1 MTALD
6 QNFSSLA
13 SLLMQRR
20 QMQQEQAQQ
29 DRANRLADLQYNRL
43 NREEQYQTGLES
55 AMANPGVNTATSIAP
70 NPQPSLA
77 NLMPGSQLQ
86 PPQFEQQGPQVGPLA
101 SRVQTTTTPR
111 SAAQA
116 GAEYA
121 LSKGRVDDAIKMF
134 SVDDAVAQLQ
144 AKGDLQ
150 GYYKA
155 KQELDQGAKF
165 FEVLKPYKGNP
176 AALKQVWPQIQRMFP
191 RQSEG
196 ITPDNIGADANG
208 MFAPMVVNGKEV
220 PNRVVYHDDDG
231 KTHIVDTTPKD
242 SGKPFDRQYDEG
254 DTRVTELYD
263 AQGKLTAT
271 KRAPR
276 YKPAAPG
283 GQEPVAQTTF
293 VDAETGKPLV
303 FDKKTGSYRVANV
316 EGGVAPKPV
325 AMSPEQATRAQQFE
339 TIVTNIPKIRD
350 MVLDKNG
357 NIISKLDI
365 ANSQVGTWGTKGR
378 EIRQAVKRT
387 VEQALRIA
395 TGAAAP
401 DSEVKNY
408 TDMYAPQV
416 GDTKEMI
423 AEKFKALETFAEG
436 TRAKFN
442 VGRSPQAINQGKGA
456 SGKGG
461 KQLDQ
466 NTAQKYLRQAGG
478 NKEKAREL
486 ARKAGYTF

>member
-1 MTALD
+1 MALNVF
-6 QNFSSLA
+6 QTLA
-13 SLLMQRR
+13 EQEINKYNQAPQR
-20 QMQQEQAQQ
+20 
-29 DRANRLADLQYNRL
+29 RLADLQTQQAQL
-43 NREEQYQTGLES
+43 QLKKLQDEQAYQDRFKT
-55 AMANPGVNTATSIAP
+55 AMA
-70 NPQPSLA
+70 PQPEQPLSLA
-77 NLMPGSQLQ
+77 NLGNPTAVNVPNSLMQ
-86 PPQFEQQGPQVGPLA
+86 PKPTTIVDQFKQQYDFHIANGRTDLA
-101 SRVQTTTTPR
+101 QGVMEHQIDLS
-111 SAAQA
+111 SKAAKV
-116 GAEYA
+116 AEHAYKTGGKEGLA
-121 LSKGRVDDAIKMF
+121 AW
-134 SVDDAVAQLQ
+134 LQ
-144 AKGDLQ
+144 A
-150 GYYKA
+150 
-155 KQELDQGAKF
+155 
-165 FEVLKPYKGNP
+165 NP
-176 AALKQVWPQIQRMFP
+176 
-191 RQSEG
+191 
-196 ITPDNIGADANG
+196 T
-208 MFAPMVVNGKEV
+208 FAPLLGDPAHMKLEKEGVLFPASDDKGQPV
-220 PNRVVYHDDDG
+220 PNMYWYRGQDG
-231 KTHIVDTTPKD
+231 SVQWKEIKPEKPEAP
-242 SGKPFDRQYDEG
+242 GKPFDRQYDEG
-254 DTRVTELYD
+254 DARVTELYD